1 VLLALRAAEV
11 LVSSAILRG
20 ELAALG
26 PAPPRHLQPDLVR
39 DAAEIAGLVAVIPL
53 PVAVA
58 CGRHPSA
65 CGRGLWPWIKW
76 MGLWP
81 SSRSEIKWMGLW
93 PCSRSRTRNNDDSA
107 APHGFSPA
115 LPRRSAAGSESSP
128 GTIFQAASSL
138 EDASPAR
145 PGIVASRRLI
155 MASRRW
161 SSHGTSR

>member
-1 VLLALRAAEV
+1 MWKSEVQNTTWWIFERSAVLKTVWKSEFQNTSKSLRE
-11 LVSSAILRG
+11 LVENS
-20 ELAALG
+20 
-26 PAPPRHLQPDLVR
+26 DLWR
-39 DAAEIAGLVAVIPL
+39 FPL
-53 PVAVA
+53 
-58 CGRHPSA
+58 A

-93 PCSRSRTRNNDDSA
+93 PSSRSRTRNNDDSA